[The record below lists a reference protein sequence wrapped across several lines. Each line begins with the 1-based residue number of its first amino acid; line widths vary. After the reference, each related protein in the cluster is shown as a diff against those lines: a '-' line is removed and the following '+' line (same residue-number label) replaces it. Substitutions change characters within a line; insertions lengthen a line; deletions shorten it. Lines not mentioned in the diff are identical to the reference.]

1 MKQSE
6 SPKLSQDILRRYAEF
21 ARLKFSED
29 RLERMLPRVERY
41 LNDIDELDEVDV
53 GEAEPAII
61 FPMKKEEED
70 EG

>member
-1 MKQSE
+1 MAKSE
-6 SPKLSQDILRRYAEF
+6 RPELSLDTLRRYAEF
-21 ARLKFSED
+21 ARLNFSED
-29 RLERMLPRVERY
+29 RLERILPRVQRY

-53 GEAEPAII
+53 SEVEPAVI

>member
-1 MKQSE
+1 MAKSE
-6 SPKLSQDILRRYAEF
+6 KPELSLDTLRRYAEF
-21 ARLKFSED
+21 ARLNFSED
-29 RLERMLPRVERY
+29 RLKQILPRVQRY

-53 GEAEPAII
+53 SEAEPAVI